1 MIYLGNVEDAV
12 TAKQQALETIS
23 HLPEN
28 AGWADIEYQLHV
40 LRKVRESEAS
50 EARGEIYTTE
60 EARKRLL
67 RRTKTSSGAGQ
78 R

>member
-1 MIYLGNVEDAV
+1 M
-12 TAKQQALETIS
+12 TAKQQAIETIS

-28 AGWADIEYQLHV
+28 VGWQDIEYQIYI

-60 EARKRLL
+60 EARKRLS
-67 RRTKTSSGAGQ
+67 RWIKPSSGAA
-78 R
+78 RH